1 MARNTYVQQ
10 LEEYFDKT
18 SLEQQEKDYNDLRE
32 FNQVGPTVD
41 EYIQQLEGL
50 FEMHLVEQPIMNP
63 EFSLDFLLL
72 MLYHINYGE
81 KCKQGGIFITRL

>member
-10 LEEYFDKT
+10 LEAYFNRT
-18 SLEQQEKDYNDLRE
+18 SLEQQEKDYNNLRE

-50 FEMHLVEQPIMNP
+50 SEMHLVEQPIMNP

-72 MLYHINYGE
+72 
-81 KCKQGGIFITRL
+81 T

>member
-10 LEEYFDKT
+10 LEAYFNRT
-18 SLEQQEKDYNDLRE
+18 SLEQQKKDYNDLLE

-50 FEMHLVEQPIMNP
+50 YEMHIIEQPIINP
-63 EFSLDFLLL
+63 EFSLDLLFL
-72 MLYHINYGE
+72 
-81 KCKQGGIFITRL
+81 T

>member
-10 LEEYFDKT
+10 LEAYFNRT
-18 SLEQQEKDYNDLRE
+18 SLEQQKKDYNDLRE

-50 FEMHLVEQPIMNP
+50 YEMHIIEQHIINP
-63 EFSLDFLLL
+63 EFSLDLLFL
-72 MLYHINYGE
+72 
-81 KCKQGGIFITRL
+81 T